1 MNYVC
6 AAVINAHKGG
16 EGEGEDP
23 IRRIKKKLVNENAT
37 KLTYGH
43 LHRNLEN
50 STSQQIFPIPASS
63 CIRQKTKVGGII

>member
-1 MNYVC
+1 M
-6 AAVINAHKGG
+6 HTRGG
-16 EGEGEDP
+16 EGGEGGP
-23 IRRIKKKLVNENAT
+23 HQANFKKIVNENAT